1 MTSDYLEYEKACSSF
16 CEYVCRGL
24 SAFARTML
32 DRASE
37 YSHSLTKVWE
47 RPAENPVFSTQPN
60 QRCASSTFYSAL
72 LWSFLVWIIY
82 LHNFDF
88 YALLFS
94 FIDFED
100 FALTIHYNEICFAFL
115 FSWVDAHTSAP
126 AFCSSQ
132 LCAMPRL
139 IRIKSAASAVGDHS
153 ADAPLSDKTTHK
165 SSQIQI
171 HKECGT
177 TSSLF
182 YPLFGRSWLQS
193 SFAFQ
198 SFPIDQKNVW
208 MFKCFSISQLI
219 GWIGACVDKGE
230 INETLQTLR

>member
-1 MTSDYLEYEKACSSF
+1 MRSAPRFCS
-16 CEYVCRGL
+16 
-24 SAFARTML
+24 
-32 DRASE
+32 
-37 YSHSLTKVWE
+37 
-47 RPAENPVFSTQPN
+47 
-60 QRCASSTFYSAL
+60 
-72 LWSFLVWIIY
+72 
-82 LHNFDF
+82 
-88 YALLFS
+88 
-94 FIDFED
+94 
-100 FALTIHYNEICFAFL
+100 
-115 FSWVDAHTSAP
+115 VDASAP

-182 YPLFGRSWLQS
+182 YPLFGKSWLQS

-230 INETLQTLR
+230 INETLDIEIIFGEAKICSIKIIIILIITIMTSTTKISDRQC